1 MKRGDLVT
9 VSMPGDFAKPRL
21 VLVIQSDQFDMTA
34 TVTVLL
40 LSSTLVYAPLIRQA
54 VEATP
59 ENGLRKRS
67 QIMIDKAMT
76 VKRARLDKPFGHV
89 DDDTMI
95 SVNRLLA
102 LFLGF
107 AGG

>member
-9 VSMPGDFAKPRL
+9 VAMPGDFAKPRPA
-21 VLVIQSDQFDMTA
+21 LVIQSDQFDMTA

-40 LSSTLVYAPLIRQA
+40 LSSTRVDAPLIRLT